1 MSYTTT
7 ERLAEKIKDL
17 ETQGI
22 KRLKKQVLK
31 FDESS
36 HDGFVTVGEELAI
49 DDPVELKDGEWLSVL
64 FYDGHSNAQIH
75 IDPDGYNYGD
85 ILSKLRNHKSNR
97 GGKPTYKQLFQAEQK
112 EVRNSIKISGDDGA
126 SLFDSATDGSEEGE
140 FHQLTRLED
149 AWRGEVLSILEEAE
163 LDGNEAAWKAIKRAI
178 EVGELSEQRRGVFN
192 RLYARKARPLVDAQ
206 FSKKQKKLQPWK
218 VRALELRNALIQDNH
233 KLLERLILEGFIEE
247 RKGLY
252 KLGGSGR
259 FIKFESV
266 EKAFRRLPS

>member
-17 ETQGI
+17 EAQGI
-22 KRLKKQVLK
+22 KKLKKQVLK

-36 HDGFVTVGEELAI
+36 QDGFVAVGDELAI
-49 DDPVELKDGEWLSVL
+49 DASAELKDGEWLSVL

-85 ILSKLRNHKSNR
+85 VLSKLREHKSNK
-97 GGKPTYKQLFQAEQK
+97 GGATTYKQRFQAEHK
-112 EVRNSIKISGDDGA
+112 EVQDSLKLSGDDGA
-126 SLFDSATDGSEEGE
+126 SLFDSGTDGSEEGE
-140 FHQLTRLED
+140 FDQLTHLEN
-149 AWRGEVLSILEEAE
+149 AWRGEVISTLEEE
-163 LDGNEAAWKAIKRAI
+163 GLEGNEVVWKAIKRAI
-178 EVGELSEQRRGVFN
+178 EVGELSEQRRAVFN
-192 RLYARKARPLVDAQ
+192 RLYARKGRPLVDAQ

-233 KLLERLILEGFIEE
+233 KLLERLILEGFVEE
-247 RKGLY
+247 KKGLY
-252 KLGGSGR
+252 RVGSSKN
-259 FIKFESV
+259 FIQFESV